1 MAVGPAL
8 AAPTL
13 HEHGEKNS
21 NEIENYQHGY
31 AQRGTWIENDKRGNA
46 GYGIENDKRGY
57 GREMESEKRG
67 DAGYGLENDKRG
79 YGREMESDNG
89 V

>member
-1 MAVGPAL
+1 MKLSAVVLAMAVAPAL

-13 HEHGEKNS
+13 HDRGEKKS
-21 NEIENYQHGY
+21 NEIENYKLGSN
-31 AQRGTWIENDKRGNA
+31 QRGNWIEKAKRGDA

-57 GREMESEKRG
+57 GHK
-67 DAGYGLENDKRG
+67 
-79 YGREMESDNG
+79 MESDNG

>member
-13 HEHGEKNS
+13 HERGEKKS
-21 NEIENYQHGY
+21 NEIENYKQGSAH
-31 AQRGTWIENDKRGNA
+31 RGTWIQNDERGDA

-67 DAGYGLENDKRG
+67 DAGYGIENDKCG